1 MTSAPPPP
9 PSLLHKIMYRKGGSL
24 KEKKTFSLVF
34 GLFRVI
40 PFKRA
45 KENTINLKFFRQKTN
60 KSKFFFGRVGL
71 ERRKRPLHGR
81 SSNQAPFSLHLS
93 HSPRH

>member
-9 PSLLHKIMYRKGGSL
+9 PSLQHKIMYRKGGFL
-24 KEKKTFSLVF
+24 EEKKTFSLVL

-45 KENTINLKFFRQKTN
+45 KEHAIN
-60 KSKFFFGRVGL
+60 
-71 ERRKRPLHGR
+71 
-81 SSNQAPFSLHLS
+81 
-93 HSPRH
+93 